1 VALFRR
7 IDTTRARRPTMTADL
22 WLELVVVIV
31 RIIAAGLA
39 R

>member
-1 VALFRR
+1 MRHGAA
-7 IDTTRARRPTMTADL
+7 DSTTRARRPTMTADL